1 MKQLILKM
9 SYMTPSRLRHQNN
22 MPSSSTQVVA
32 SQNSSSNEQQYWQ
45 SLLKK
50 QPRKRSPY
58 QQPSR
63 NMRTC
68 FPRKPPPNYHPL
80 DHMTMPL
87 NSKTH
92 SFSNRPRLTCSIPLN
107 IKLAKSFWRTPQDKE
122 NLSRLHHSSLLKR
135 RKPENYAPAKIIGTS
150 IAIPSRMPTPFPL
163 SPTLLTNYEDH
174 WSSPNSMYNRG
185 TITSSSSQRTDRRL
199 PSPPD

>member
-107 IKLAKSFWRTPQDKE
+107 IKLAKS
-122 NLSRLHHSSLLKR
+122 LLK
-135 RKPENYAPAKIIGTS
+135 NTS
-150 IAIPSRMPTPFPL
+150 RQGKSPQATPFFFVKKKGAGKLCPCQDYWYFNSHTIKNAYPL
-163 SPTLLTNYEDH
+163 PLISNLIDKL
-174 WSSPNSMYNRG
+174 RG
-185 TITSSSSQRTDRRL
+185 SLIFTKFNV
-199 PSPPD
+199 